1 MKCIRTL
8 QQILKK
14 GFILQIINQK
24 DHWLEGNLKKVIGFT
39 KNELGGKIMKEVVGL
54 QAKNYLIDDSS
65 EDNEAKD
72 TKRVS
77 QKESLNLKI
86 MKNVYKQLN

>member
-86 MKNVYKQLN
+86 MKTVYKQLN